1 MSVSDA
7 SLRRILEAA
16 SDAVVSMDQDG
27 RVIEWNARAEQ
38 MFGLT
43 HEEVVGM
50 PLAETIIPVA
60 CRAAHREGLRRF
72 LDTGASSIIGRT
84 VSLTALRRDGSEFPV
99 RLTVSA
105 RERDE
110 GWIFD
115 ALVCEESERAGLLAL
130 LESVLG
136 TQQTG
141 FAEILDVLGESVTIR
156 DRADRIIYAN
166 RAALEQMGFASLA
179 DLQARPAGSIM
190 GDYIVCGEDGR
201 ELSMDDIP
209 SVRLLRGQPAE
220 PLLIRTVHRVSGEL
234 HWNVLKATG
243 LRDATGS
250 VAATVMIIED
260 VTAVKTAELRSR
272 FLSETSRVLGSSL
285 DYEQTLRSVAWAAV
299 PQFAD
304 WCGVDLVDE
313 RGVRER
319 VVAAH
324 PDPAKL
330 VLAERLHGYEPAEL
344 DLEQGLGKVVR
355 TGEPEL
361 YNDISDEMIVAAA
374 VDAEHLALLRELA
387 LRSVIIMPIRG
398 PTRTLGAMSLVAS
411 ESGRRFSSDD
421 LRFAEQLADRAGA
434 AIENARLYRA
444 RTQVALTLQRSLLPE
459 TIPAIVGWQV
469 AALYRP
475 AGAEIELE
483 VGGDF
488 YDFLQTDH
496 GWIVVIGDVTGKGVQ
511 AATLTSLV
519 RHGARFVAQ
528 MDPRPSAIL
537 HHLDT
542 ALKQRST
549 LSLCT
554 ALCVRLHPEHVVLSS
569 AGHPLPL
576 IVATDGSVRKAG
588 TTHTLLGM
596 PNALAWRDELVT
608 VEPGATILLYTDGVT
623 DTRGARGRYGEA
635 RLRRL
640 LATQASSPPDQLLGA
655 LEAELR
661 AFQIGVQSDD
671 TAIIALRAQP
681 ASSTE
686 DPQPRRTRPADQRA
700 ALPRD
705 LAAQP

>member
-1 MSVSDA
+1 MFVSDA
-7 SLRRILEAA
+7 SLRRILQAA

-27 RVIEWNARAEQ
+27 RVIDWNARAEQ

-43 HEEVVGM
+43 RDEVVGT
-50 PLAETIIPVA
+50 PLEETIIPA
-60 CRAAHREGLRRF
+60 GHRAAHRQGLRRF
-72 LDTGASSIIGRT
+72 LDTGDSAIIGRT
-84 VSLTALRRDGSEFPV
+84 VELTACRRDGSEFPV

-105 RERDE
+105 QAHDE
-110 GWIFD
+110 GWVFD
-115 ALVCEESERAGLLAL
+115 ALVCEVSERAGLLAQ
-130 LESVLG
+130 LESVQG
-136 TQQTG
+136 PQQPG
-141 FAEILDVLGESVTIR
+141 FAEILDVLGEAVTIR
-156 DRADRIIYAN
+156 DREDRIIYAN

-179 DLQARPAGSIM
+179 DMQARPAGSIM
-190 GDYIVCGEDGR
+190 DDYIVRGEDGR

-209 SVRLLRGQPAE
+209 SVRLLRGQPAA

-234 HWNVLKATG
+234 HWNVLKATALHDTAG
-243 LRDATGS
+243 G

-272 FLSETSRVLGSSL
+272 FLAETSRVLGSSL

-299 PQFAD
+299 PQIAD

-313 RGVRER
+313 HGVRER

-361 YNDISDEMIVAAA
+361 FNDISDEMLVAAA
-374 VDAEHLALLRELA
+374 VNAEHLALLRELA
-387 LRSVIIMPIRG
+387 LRSVIIVPIRG
-398 PTRTLGAMSLVAS
+398 PARTLGAMSLVGS
-411 ESGRRFSSDD
+411 DSGRRFSTDD
-421 LRFAEQLADRAGA
+421 VRFAEQLADRAGA

-459 TIPAIVGWQV
+459 IIPAIPGWQV

-475 AGAEIELE
+475 AGAEMQLE

-488 YDFLQTDH
+488 YDFLQTDD

-511 AATLTSLV
+511 AAALTSLV

-528 MDPRPSAIL
+528 MDARPSAIL
-537 HHLDT
+537 YHLDN
-542 ALKQRST
+542 ALKQRSS

-554 ALCVRLHPEHVVLSS
+554 ALCARLHPEHVLLSS

-576 IVATDGSVRKAG
+576 IIAGDGSVRQAG
-588 TTHTLLGM
+588 TTHALLGM
-596 PNALAWRDELVT
+596 PNALAWRDELIA
-608 VEPGATILLYTDGVT
+608 VEPGATIVLYTDGVT
-623 DTRGARGRYGEA
+623 DTRGERERYGKD

-640 LATQASSPPDQLLGA
+640 LATHASSAPDELLGA
-655 LEAELR
+655 LDAELR
-661 AFQIGVQSDD
+661 AFQIGIQSDD

-681 ASSTE
+681 ASSPE
-686 DPQPRRTRPADQRA
+686 DPQTSWGHPANQRA
-700 ALPRD
+700 GGRD
-705 LAAQP
+705 LAAHP

>member
-1 MSVSDA
+1 VFVSDA
-7 SLRRILEAA
+7 SLRRIMQAA

-27 RVIEWNARAEQ
+27 RVIDWNAGAEQ

-43 HEEVVGM
+43 RDEVAGM
-50 PLAETIIPVA
+50 LLDETIIPLSY
-60 CRAAHREGLRRF
+60 RAAHREGLRRF
-72 LDTGASSIIGRT
+72 LDTGDTAIIGRT
-84 VSLTALRRDGSEFPV
+84 VALTACRRDGSEFPV

-105 RERDE
+105 QAHDE
-110 GWIFD
+110 GWVFD
-115 ALVCEESERAGLLAL
+115 ALVSEVSERAGLPAQ

-136 TQQTG
+136 AQQPG
-141 FAEILDVLGESVTIR
+141 IAEILDVLGEAVTIR
-156 DRADRIIYAN
+156 DREDRIIYAN
-166 RAALEQMGFASLA
+166 RAALEHMGFASLA
-179 DLQARPAGSIM
+179 DMQARPAGSIM
-190 GDYIVCGEDGR
+190 GDYIVRGEDGR

-209 SVRLLRGQPAE
+209 SVRLLRGEAAE

-234 HWNVLKATG
+234 HWNVLKATA
-243 LRDATGS
+243 LRDAAGE

-299 PQFAD
+299 PQIAD

-313 RGVRER
+313 HGVRER

-344 DLEQGLGKVVR
+344 DLQQGLGKVVR

-361 YNDISDEMIVAAA
+361 FNDISDEVLVAVA

-387 LRSVIIMPIRG
+387 LRSVIIVPIRG
-398 PTRTLGAMSLVAS
+398 PTRTLGAMSLVGS
-411 ESGRRFSSDD
+411 ESGRRFSTDD
-421 LRFAEQLADRAGA
+421 VRFAEQLADRAGA

-459 TIPAIVGWQV
+459 VIPTIPGWQI

-475 AGAEIELE
+475 AGAEMQLE

-488 YDFLQTDH
+488 YDFMQTDD

-511 AATLTSLV
+511 AAALTSLV

-528 MDPRPSAIL
+528 MDARPSAIL

-554 ALCVRLHPEHVVLSS
+554 ALCARLHPEHVLLSS

-576 IVATDGSVRKAG
+576 IIATDGSVRQAG
-588 TTHTLLGM
+588 TTHALLGM

-608 VEPGATILLYTDGVT
+608 VEPGATIVLYTDGVT
-623 DTRGARGRYGEA
+623 DTRGSDGRYGEA

-640 LATQASSPPDQLLGA
+640 LATHATSPPDQLLGA

-661 AFQIGVQSDD
+661 AFQIGIQSDD

-681 ASSTE
+681 ESAPE
-686 DPQPRRTRPADQRA
+686 DPQTTRARPADQRA
-700 ALPRD
+700 ARCD
-705 LAAQP
+705 LAAHP